1 MLLSHFLQGLN
12 MDIMEEFVAKEVETM
27 SSNRTAEPE
36 VDEAR

>member
-1 MLLSHFLQGLN
+1 MCSFHTAYKDL